1 MSSFQTLFKYEF
13 KRQFS
18 LKKVKTDILGNI
30 LSILISLS
38 IIIIFAFLCSNIVF
52 NYTSI
57 KINKIEDPIERSREL
72 LCLFFL
78 GIMAVMSILGL
89 EQMRKS
95 LSSSKDKV
103 ILLRLPVKPQTIFLS
118 KLAVL
123 MIWNYL
129 VGFLLIFPIALLFYL
144 AIDISFI
151 YWLKVIF
158 VWLILPLVSF
168 LLSCLL
174 IIPYILVIDFI
185 KKRYIL
191 VFISLSGIL
200 ILGFLLYSKMLNVF
214 QGLLE
219 TGSIKF
225 IFNEG
230 FTKILKKFLKYGY
243 PANCF
248 SSLILGKNIGKSILI
263 MILSAVLS
271 VLGIYYVTKEL
282 FFVAL
287 YRTNTKTVMRRNTS
301 FKERSPLFALMKKE
315 FIMVFRTPSY
325 VFSYFAIAASM
336 PIMCYCCYKILNSLI
351 VNTIG
356 ISASFALALIIIL
369 VFSVLT
375 NTFCATNISRDK
387 AAMISTKT
395 YPIKASKI
403 LLAKILFC
411 SVTNVLSLIMSVFI
425 LIIFTSLNKWDGLIC
440 LIIGLMFSTAQIL
453 LSTKMDLN
461 HTKPSFDEIEME
473 SISNKT
479 ISKVVTLGFVL
490 ALFIGTIAFVIMA
503 LSSTNSF
510 VKIKIHKSLAYI
522 LPVLLSCIYLGLS
535 ILYYVR
541 KINQRY
547 LNITA

>member
-95 LSSSKDKV
+95 LSYSKDKV

-129 VGFLLIFPIALLFYL
+129 VGFLLIFPICLLFYL

-219 TGSIKF
+219 K
-225 IFNEG
+225 
-230 FTKILKKFLKYGY
+230 
-243 PANCF
+243 
-248 SSLILGKNIGKSILI
+248 
-263 MILSAVLS
+263 
-271 VLGIYYVTKEL
+271 
-282 FFVAL
+282 
-287 YRTNTKTVMRRNTS
+287 
-301 FKERSPLFALMKKE
+301 
-315 FIMVFRTPSY
+315 
-325 VFSYFAIAASM
+325 
-336 PIMCYCCYKILNSLI
+336 
-351 VNTIG
+351 
-356 ISASFALALIIIL
+356 
-369 VFSVLT
+369 
-375 NTFCATNISRDK
+375 
-387 AAMISTKT
+387 
-395 YPIKASKI
+395 
-403 LLAKILFC
+403 
-411 SVTNVLSLIMSVFI
+411 
-425 LIIFTSLNKWDGLIC
+425 
-440 LIIGLMFSTAQIL
+440 
-453 LSTKMDLN
+453 
-461 HTKPSFDEIEME
+461 
-473 SISNKT
+473 
-479 ISKVVTLGFVL
+479 
-490 ALFIGTIAFVIMA
+490 
-503 LSSTNSF
+503 
-510 VKIKIHKSLAYI
+510 
-522 LPVLLSCIYLGLS
+522 
-535 ILYYVR
+535 
-541 KINQRY
+541 
-547 LNITA
+547 